1 MLDFYLKRYIYFFL
15 FLIKCLLDV
24 ETAASASR
32 DSGHKTISRED
43 DESDEPNPGKPD
55 LLSLLR
61 DIVSPFLS

>member
-1 MLDFYLKRYIYFFL
+1 MERRMEAKGEYGRNGAQL
-15 FLIKCLLDV
+15 
-24 ETAASASR
+24 
-32 DSGHKTISRED
+32 RED

>member
-1 MLDFYLKRYIYFFL
+1 MARSFIRKNTHYRNVFLDI
-15 FLIKCLLDV
+15 
-24 ETAASASR
+24 ETAVSR

>member
-1 MLDFYLKRYIYFFL
+1 MLMLIQLIVFL
-15 FLIKCLLDV
+15 LIMMICFQDV
-24 ETAASASR
+24 ETVASASR
-32 DSGHKTISRED
+32 DSGHKTISREN